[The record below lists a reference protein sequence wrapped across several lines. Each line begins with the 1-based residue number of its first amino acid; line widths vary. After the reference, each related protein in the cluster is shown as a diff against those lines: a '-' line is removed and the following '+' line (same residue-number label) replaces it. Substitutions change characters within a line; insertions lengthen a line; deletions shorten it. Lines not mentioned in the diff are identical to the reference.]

1 MHRPVRADARLDGRH
16 LALPAIHDDLGS
28 STDDLQWIQNA
39 YLLTLT
45 AAVVTGGRLGD
56 ILGRRRVFVA
66 GMLIFA
72 VGSLISGAAGSTE
85 RPDRRPGGPGAR
97 RRRPAVA
104 VARADRGR
112 LPRGHP
118 ARALGIWAAVSA
130 VALAVGPLV
139 GGALIE
145 LASWRWIFFIN
156 GPPLALGVAI
166 LLARGW
172 ETRDESASRVDL
184 AGVAVLGAGLTA
196 VVYALVEADDWGW
209 DSARTLGL
217 LGGGLALLAC
227 FWALEHRIRFP
238 LVDFSLFRNR
248 PYLGASAA
256 AFGVVGAYWSVMFFQ
271 PQYLQNGLGYSA
283 VVAGALVLPVTA
295 PMAVF
300 SPFSGRLI
308 NRYGARA
315 TMTAGMVLALAG
327 LCLQALLIESDD
339 VVSLLP
345 GFLCFGVALALVYA
359 PMSTAAMAAMP
370 AAKSGVA
377 SGVLAMDRVL
387 AGALLLALASA
398 AYQDCASRLGG
409 DSELRRARRR
419 GRRGARAG
427 DRDRRDRD
435 RAHLAPGPLTDP
447 AGDARGARARPPPA
461 PPPLSPLRLRD
472 RAGPA
477 GRCGSAPR
485 PGRPSR
491 CPRAARPGAAA
502 GTEAAASRHRRSPRQ
517 ARPGR
522 AAAGPTRR
530 S

>member
-1 MHRPVRADARLDGRH
+1 MGRGVRGA
-16 LALPAIHDDLGS
+16 GS
-28 STDDLQWIQNA
+28 SRR
-39 YLLTLT
+39 YRY
-45 AAVVTGGRLGD
+45 GR
-56 ILGRRRVFVA
+56 A
-66 GMLIFA
+66 G
-72 VGSLISGAAGSTE
+72 
-85 RPDRRPGGPGAR
+85 
-97 RRRPAVA
+97 
-104 VARADRGR
+104 
-112 LPRGHP
+112 
-118 ARALGIWAAVSA
+118 
-130 VALAVGPLV
+130 ALAVGPLV

-145 LASWRWIFFIN
+145 LASWRWIFFIH

-217 LGGGLALLAC
+217 LGGGIALLVC

-283 VVAGALVLPVTA
+283 VAAGALVLPVTA
-295 PMAVF
+295 PMAAF

-315 TMTAGMVLALAG
+315 TMTAGMVLALSG

-339 VVSLLP
+339 VLSLLP

-387 AGALLLALASA
+387 AGALLLALCSA
-398 AYQDCASRLGG
+398 TYQDSLPGLTAWPEGMFSVAPTTPITRTGSASRAMAAIASITAAPPDMSTFISAILADGLIEMPPV
-409 DSELRRARRR
+409 SKVTALPTKPSR
-419 GRRGARAG
+419 GP
-427 DRDRRDRD
+427 
-435 RAHLAPGPLTDP
+435 LAP
-447 AGDARGARARPPPA
+447 AG
-461 PPPLSPLRLRD
+461 S
-472 RAGPA
+472 
-477 GRCGSAPR
+477 
-485 PGRPSR
+485 
-491 CPRAARPGAAA
+491 
-502 GTEAAASRHRRSPRQ
+502 
-517 ARPGR
+517 
-522 AAAGPTRR
+522 
-530 S
+530 